1 MVHRRGEIPINKV
14 DLTGDEFYYQKIGH
28 PGEK

>member
-1 MVHRRGEIPINKV
+1 MAHRRGEIPVNEV

-28 PGEK
+28 PSEK